1 MRARKL
7 LVSGAARQAFV
18 APRLVILTVMSLEAL
33 IGAGAMLAARRQQK
47 APSPAVLARW
57 LDPRFVITA
66 TIALLSDITV
76 RWVREPNQRDVVSTP
91 PRTGKSQTLVVW
103 MTVWAL
109 AENPDLEI
117 VVISHSDDLA
127 KEHSGK
133 ARKIIQEYGDR
144 LGYAIASDKTAVGRW
159 RIEGREG
166 SMLAAGFASGV
177 TGFGADLLV
186 IDDIVKDAA
195 QADSETRRK
204 AILAEYQ
211 GSLANRIHPGG
222 SCMIVMTRW
231 HEEDLAGAMLDQ
243 EPDRWRHTNIP
254 AISERNVPDA
264 LGRPPGVVM
273 TSALGYTPEDY
284 RNFRR
289 TVGER
294 MWYAQFMGVPS
305 TPEGTL
311 VKQAWFDDWRMACA
325 PTNPVMTVVSI
336 DPADSGKGD
345 ECGLVATSRTAGN
358 VIALI
363 ADKSARMTSDEW
375 ATAAVDLA
383 IEVGASQIAVEGFS
397 ARETYTRMVRKAIEV
412 AQVKGRLRHGIK
424 VSSWP
429 EKGKPRP
436 GDAIARSGPLLQAL
450 ETGTARL
457 AGHFAEFEAAAIA
470 WQRGQHQPDRLA
482 AWVVGHD
489 VLVNSVGKSWDIA
502 VPGAGALPGGA
513 GSVVVLD
520 DWMRQRV
527 G

>member
-1 MRARKL
+1 
-7 LVSGAARQAFV
+7 
-18 APRLVILTVMSLEAL
+18 MSLEAL
-33 IGAGAMLAARRQQK
+33 VGAGALLARRREMK
-47 APSPAVLARW
+47 APSPAALARW
-57 LDPRFVITA
+57 LDPRFNVTA

-109 AENPDLEI
+109 GENPDLEI

-133 ARKIIQEYGDR
+133 ARKIIQEHGDR
-144 LGYAIASDKTAVGRW
+144 LGYTIASDKTAVGRW

-177 TGFGADLLV
+177 TGFGADLMV
-186 IDDIVKDAA
+186 IDDIVKDAS

-204 AILAEYQ
+204 AILSEYQ

-231 HEEDLAGAMLDQ
+231 HEEDLAGAMLKQ
-243 EPDRWRHTNIP
+243 EPDRWHHTNVP
-254 AISERNVPDA
+254 AISEHNVPDA
-264 LGRPPGVVM
+264 LGRRPGVIM
-273 TSALGYTPEDY
+273 KSALGYTPQDY

-311 VKQAWFDDWRMACA
+311 VKRAWFDDHRLSCA
-325 PTNPVMTVVSI
+325 PANPAMTVVAI

-345 ECGLVATSRTAGN
+345 KCGLVAVSRTRN
-358 VIALI
+358 VSALI
-363 ADKSARMTSDEW
+363 ADKSAQMTSDEW
-375 ATAAVDLA
+375 AWAAVLLA
-383 IEVGASQIAVEGFS
+383 AEVGASQIAVEGYL
-397 ARETYTRMVRKAIEV
+397 ARETYTRMLKEAIQR
-412 AQVKGRLRHGIK
+412 ARDKGILRHAVK
-424 VSSWP
+424 VTAWP

-450 ETGTARL
+450 ETGTFVL
-457 AGHFAEFEAAAIA
+457 AGQFPEFEQAAIT
-470 WQRGQHQPDRLA
+470 WQRGQHQPDALA
-482 AWVVGHD
+482 ATVVGHD
-489 VLVNSVGKSWDIA
+489 VLVNSMGQEWQLGSMLDTVAAGRRRDGATVHVLPTAVSQGAWWD
-502 VPGAGALPGGA
+502 
-513 GSVVVLD
+513 
-520 DWMRQRV
+520 RQY